1 VQPVVASFPRRCT
14 REDPELPSKR
24 IMAKVL
30 HRYWRLS
37 RGLTMG
43 AQAAVIDADERLLL
57 IRHTYQTGWRFPG
70 GGVERG
76 EPVEAALARELEE
89 EAGVLLTGKAE
100 LFGLYANFRIFPND
114 HIALFLVRS
123 WHQPR
128 VPQPNYEIAEH
139 GFFRRD
145 DLPADMNAATSRRI
159 GEIFSG
165 TPRDQM
171 W

>member
-1 VQPVVASFPRRCT
+1 M
-14 REDPELPSKR
+14 PSKR
-24 IMAKVL
+24 IVAKL
-30 HRYWRLS
+30 LQRYWRLS
-37 RGLTMG
+37 RGLTLG
-43 AQAAVIDADERLLL
+43 AQAVVIDADER
-57 IRHTYQTGWRFPG
+57 GWRFPG

-76 EPVEAALARELEE
+76 EPVETALARELDE
-89 EAGVLLTGKAE
+89 EAGVVLKGKPE

-114 HIALFLVRS
+114 HVALFLVRN
-123 WHQPR
+123 WHQTR

-145 DLPADMNAATSRRI
+145 ALPADMNAATTRRI

-165 TPRDQM
+165 TPRDHM

>member
-1 VQPVVASFPRRCT
+1 MKEPP
-14 REDPELPSKR
+14 LLSKR
-24 IMAKVL
+24 IVAKVL
-30 HRYWRLS
+30 QRYWRLS
-37 RGLTMG
+37 RGLTLG
-43 AQAAVIDADERLLL
+43 AQAVVIDAEERLLL

-76 EPVEAALARELEE
+76 EPVEMALARELDE
-89 EAGVLLTGKAE
+89 EAGVVLTGKPE

-123 WHQPR
+123 WHQAR
-128 VPQPNYEIAEH
+128 VPQPNFEIAEH